1 MEIKSGSMVHSEVKV
16 VGYPGGNTSVKSG
29 KKSSRDTAPK
39 DFTTMEEAGP
49 QTELPD
55 IIIDREEMNATGRS
69 FKSGKGMLS
78 PPNAGWDE
86 ES

>member
-1 MEIKSGSMVHSEVKV
+1 MMHSEVKV
-16 VGYPGGNTSVKSG
+16 VGYPGG
-29 KKSSRDTAPK
+29 KKTSRDNGPK
-39 DFTTMEEAGP
+39 DSTTIEEAAP
-49 QTELPD
+49 RSELPD
-55 IIIDREEMNATGRS
+55 ISIARDNMNATGRS

>member
-1 MEIKSGSMVHSEVKV
+1 MLMHSEVKV

-29 KKSSRDTAPK
+29 KKSSRDTAPR
-39 DFTTMEEAGP
+39 DDTTMEKAGP
-49 QTELPD
+49 QAALPD
-55 IIIDREEMNATGRS
+55 IVINRDDMNATGRS